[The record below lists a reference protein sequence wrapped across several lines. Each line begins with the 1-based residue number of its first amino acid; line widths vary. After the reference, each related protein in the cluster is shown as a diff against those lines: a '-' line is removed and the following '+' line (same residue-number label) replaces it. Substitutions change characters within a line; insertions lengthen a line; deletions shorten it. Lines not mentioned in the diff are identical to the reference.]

1 MVSYLMYDIWKIM
14 CHNSVYILSWK
25 NTHTL
30 QAATFNYDI
39 VHQVTKATSDEVRAK
54 NNDAVSKG
62 VHDFHTGLSCW

>member
-1 MVSYLMYDIWKIM
+1 M
-14 CHNSVYILSWK
+14 CHNSVYKLYCLGK
-25 NTHTL
+25 THTL
-30 QAATFNYDI
+30 QAAAFNYDI